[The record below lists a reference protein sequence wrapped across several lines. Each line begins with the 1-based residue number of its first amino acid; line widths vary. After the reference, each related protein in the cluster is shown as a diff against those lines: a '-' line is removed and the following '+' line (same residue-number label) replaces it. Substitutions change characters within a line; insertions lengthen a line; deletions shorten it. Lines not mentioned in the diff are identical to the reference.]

1 MGNTPSAEV
10 LMCVLKVKDCV
21 KVKKKKKTFLL
32 IVDFI
37 IFSESVSE
45 KKRKAAME
53 FCFFPE
59 TFPTLCL
66 STWKERNEVKTGSK

>member
-53 FCFFPE
+53 FCFFSRNVSH
-59 TFPTLCL
+59 LMSVNL
-66 STWKERNEVKTGSK
+66 ERKK